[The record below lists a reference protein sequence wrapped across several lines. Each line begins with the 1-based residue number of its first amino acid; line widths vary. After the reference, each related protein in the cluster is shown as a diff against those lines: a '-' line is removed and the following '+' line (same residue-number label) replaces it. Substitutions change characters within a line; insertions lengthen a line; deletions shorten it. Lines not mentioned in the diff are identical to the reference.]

1 MGIVR
6 KESDKEYFKQGFH
19 DILFLGER
27 SNALKEMLQKEL
39 NLIKERTL
47 IAERLKAEIE
57 DTDSFKEEMESLKVY
72 ENGIP
77 CTDDLHFSLDLSPH
91 EYMLARIKA
100 RYVRYVEEIGLL
112 KNGNKQSDR
121 RGDTAEGLDGGTVGS
136 GGKKKRGV

>member
-6 KESDKEYFKQGFH
+6 NESDKEYFKQGFH

-27 SNALKEMLQKEL
+27 SKSLKERLQKEL

-47 IAERLKAEIE
+47 VAEMLKAQIE
-57 DTDSFKEEMESLKVY
+57 DTDLFKEEMESLKVY

-91 EYMLARIKA
+91 EYMLAHIKA

-112 KNGNKQSDR
+112 KNENKQQDR
-121 RGDTAEGLDGGTVGS
+121 RGDTAEGLDQGAVGS
-136 GGKKKRGV
+136 CGEEE